1 MNTYSILQRENQ
13 TAFVEE
19 ITETCKNSLLSELAK
34 TIRDMSQNATYPQM
48 RFANVS
54 ESTNPRY
61 TNTENVT
68 FSKVTN

>member
-1 MNTYSILQRENQ
+1 MNTIQFYSVEPN
-13 TAFVEE
+13 AFIKE
-19 ITETCKNSLLSELAK
+19 ITETVK
-34 TIRDMSQNATYPQM
+34 TLYYPNLQKPFKRMSQNATYPQM

-54 ESTNPRY
+54 ESQNPRY